1 LQQLD
6 KLKADW
12 DLPSNGVSLFV
23 SQWLTH
29 LVSPSLPEKSSDF
42 PGIQLTRVYVG
53 VLLHVRLLVEPLAAI
68 LAGIWPG
75 IAVDEQMRGQGG

>member
-6 KLKADW
+6 KLKGDR

-29 LVSPSLPEKSSDF
+29 LVSPPEESSDF